1 MINNFKG
8 MKNRIVKKVVAP
20 VRKEASDVESLDESL
35 SDEHSEEIE
44 QSFEVDTRQK
54 KAAVSKKAIA
64 AKAKTHSKKSKPEIN
79 RSLVDE
85 DSNDERNSETNSEK
99 EEESVDQPVEVV
111 TKVTPKSKKQQEKA
125 QKLCKKIQNRSSKN
139 KDNGSASI
147 IDVEGSLEIQQ
158 ATVVRKNVYTEYLYY
173 LVSLLTC
180 GLFSLLNHWFNN
192 RVYIWFAYKPT
203 NTFET
208 ATHVELLVKNIGKIY
223 RNLNKR
229 KVYITEVFEFDTYI
243 FEHNYA
249 LYFLNEQTASFQN
262 LYELAESRINADF
275 SSGLKGGRYESEV
288 AALKSSFG
296 QNVMKIA
303 FKPLVERLREL
314 LFSPLATFE
323 IVAALFLYS
332 NRYVA
337 FAFALICVLFI
348 QLYNEFKESVMK
360 EKKIAESVDF
370 SEKVMV
376 VRRTKDEVYKKK
388 IVDSS
393 DLVIGDL
400 IEITN
405 NLLVPADVAITHG
418 SCVVKEEFDN
428 ENSKNKTKVA
438 FGTFGVQSLSDEKII
453 LQAGSQI
460 VYTVTHMSEGCFGI
474 VLRTGFATKR
484 GQALRAN
491 LAQNTIKPNKW
502 GHVLLYAFFSVT
514 VIAGITFLLHQKLVL
529 KKKHLDFKKWLDN
542 IVEVF
547 LVFLNPVIPLAF
559 GLVLKQSYDRL
570 RRINIEIF
578 DTSKLKMTGRLRN
591 ILLESNVLVAKQKT
605 TAGLILANNNGTD
618 SASFDR
624 LCTST
629 KKFFKSVT
637 ENNIAR
643 RFSEAFGLCNFAT
656 KVGEEIYGGC
666 AEVEMLK
673 NSAFELRYHLIEKGK
688 TDRFFVPKAEF
699 KDLFA
704 GEYRVKRI
712 LNENR
717 SGKSTSFSVVAETS
731 NDEKFFY
738 ARCDP
743 NEVERMCTKN
753 SIPYNF
759 HNCVSK
765 YSNKGFK
772 VVAFAFKPL
781 NDEQVNL
788 PFEQLESGLTFL
800 GFYFLNTTVN
810 ETCVSTIKSLHASN
824 IGVTYVSD
832 SSVYLA
838 IALARR
844 SEVISP
850 DDKVLLGRTETVN
863 NVEKL
868 YWTLFEP
875 KVGLVAAIQNQ
886 SYSNAGDNS
895 LLGEHMNVTELE
907 GGSDFNVLD
916 STETV
921 ALTGNA
927 FNYIL
932 ESGSDELKTNILP
945 RCKVFGNLT
954 AGDRQKVITGL
965 QGNQTSP
972 VGYVF
977 RRNGRKDAIG
987 QAEVSVALEPKS
999 AISNYVYSSKKP
1011 EIETLVRVLEEG
1023 RVASAN
1029 IEQNVNFI
1037 ITFTALQIFG
1047 FAILSSKGVSY
1058 GQYHLLFLDLFVLL
1072 GFSVLQAKIKPAKI
1086 NKHVPEKSLLT
1097 IKFIFKALILAAVS
1111 IASLYLVLWALW
1123 KTKFYRSPADIL
1135 ASAKN
1140 ATAASAFFFEPFAVF
1155 ITTVFISLQFIVIS
1169 NKGNFFKKN
1178 LFTKFGLTFYW
1189 SVVFVFALY
1198 LLFAPKLSHRGIHD
1212 IFINAFQI
1220 PSLFGFEIV
1229 ILLIWKVVLGAL
1241 YLGNASRAW
1250 IYRSITS
1257 KLNAKNALSLEND
1270 NQSENDL
1277 IVACKDKS
1285 LLNDSKLERKAKQ
1298 QNSKKVSS
1306 RHKKIKPVKKEKLS
1320 LSRNGGSR
1328 LDSGKSES
1336 RIEKKEKRV
1345 QVKKRQRND

>member
-1 MINNFKG
+1 

-20 VRKEASDVESLDESL
+20 ARKEASDVESIEESL
-35 SDEHSEEIE
+35 SEEHSEEVE
-44 QSFEVDTRQK
+44 QSFEDEKRK
-54 KAAVSKKAIA
+54 KKQPQPNKANA
-64 AKAKTHSKKSKPEIN
+64 AKAKPQPKKSKPELN
-79 RSLVDE
+79 KSLFDE
-85 DSNDERNSETNSEK
+85 ESNDENNSDISSEQ
-99 EEESVDQPVEVV
+99 EEESFEQAVEVV
-111 TKVTPKSKKQQEKA
+111 TKHSQKSNKQQEKA
-125 QKLCKKIQNRSSKN
+125 QKLCKKIQNRSSKTKN
-139 KDNGSASI
+139 NGSANT
-147 IDVEGSLEIQQ
+147 IDVEGSLEFQQ
-158 ATVVRKNVYTEYLYY
+158 ATIVRKNVFAEYVYY
-173 LVSLLTC
+173 LLSFLTC
-180 GLFSLLNHWFNN
+180 GLMNLFNHWFNN
-192 RVYIWFAYKPT
+192 RVYIWFAYKST
-203 NTFET
+203 SAFES
-208 ATHVELLVKNIGKIY
+208 ATHVELSVKNIDKVY
-223 RNLNKR
+223 RNLSKR
-229 KVYITEVFEFDTYI
+229 KVYITEMFEFDTYV
-243 FEHNYA
+243 FEHNYS
-249 LYFLNEQTASFQN
+249 LFFLNEQTGSFQS
-262 LYELAESRINADF
+262 LYDLAESRINADF
-275 SSGLKGGRYESEV
+275 TSGLKGGRYESEV
-288 AALKSSFG
+288 VALKSSLG
-296 QNVMKIA
+296 QNTMKIA
-303 FKPLVERLREL
+303 FKPLIERLKEL
-314 LFSPLATFE
+314 IFSPMATFE
-323 IVAALFLYS
+323 IVAALFLYF
-332 NRYVA
+332 NRYFA
-337 FAFALICVLFI
+337 FAFALICVLVI
-348 QLYNEFKESVMK
+348 QLYSEFKESIVK
-360 EKKIAESVDF
+360 EKQIAASVDF

-405 NLLVPADVAITHG
+405 NLLVPADVALTHG

-491 LAQNTIKPNKW
+491 LAQNTTKDNKW
-502 GHVLLYAFFSVT
+502 GRVLLYAFFSVT

-529 KKKHLDFKKWLDN
+529 KKKHLDFKRWLDN
-542 IVEVF
+542 IVEAF

-559 GLVLKQSYDRL
+559 GFVLKQSYDRL
-570 RRINIEIF
+570 RRINIEIL

-591 ILLESNVLVAKQKT
+591 VLLESNVLVAKQKT

-629 KKFFKSVT
+629 KKFFKSVA

-656 KVGEEIYGGC
+656 KVGEETYGGC

-673 NSAFELRYHLIEKGK
+673 NSAFELRYHLIEKGQ
-688 TDRFFVPKAEF
+688 TDRFFVPKTEF

-704 GEYRVKRI
+704 AEYRVKRI
-712 LNENR
+712 LNDNK
-717 SGKSTSFSVVAETS
+717 SGKSTSFSVIVETS
-731 NDEKFFY
+731 NNEKFFY

-743 NEVERMCTKN
+743 NEVERMCAKN

-772 VVAFAFKPL
+772 VVAFAFKSL
-781 NDEQVNL
+781 SDEDVNF
-788 PFEQLESGLTFL
+788 PVEQLETGLNFL
-800 GFYFLNTTVN
+800 GFYFLNTAVN
-810 ETCVSTIKSLHASN
+810 ETCISTIKSLHSSN

-844 SEVISP
+844 SEVISS
-850 DDKVLLGRTETVN
+850 DDKVLLGRTEIVN

-875 KVGLVAAIQNQ
+875 KVGLINASQNQ

-895 LLGEHMNVTELE
+895 LLGEHMNITELE
-907 GGSDFNVLD
+907 GGSDFNILD
-916 STETV
+916 SSETV

-932 ESGSDELKTNILP
+932 ESGSDELKASILP

-954 AGDRQKVITGL
+954 GGDRQKIITGL
-965 QGNQTSP
+965 QQNQTSP

-999 AISNYVYSSKKP
+999 AISNYVFSSKKP

-1023 RVASAN
+1023 RMATAN

-1047 FAILSSKGVSY
+1047 FVVLSSKGVSY
-1058 GQYHLLFLDLFVLL
+1058 GQYHLLFLDFCVLL
-1072 GFSVLQAKIKPAKI
+1072 GFSILQAELKPAKI

-1097 IKFIFKALILAAVS
+1097 VKFILKALVLAAS
-1111 IASLYLVLWALW
+1111 SMTFLYLVLWALW

-1135 ASAKN
+1135 GTAKN
-1140 ATAASAFFFEPFAVF
+1140 AVGANSFFFEPFAVF
-1155 ITTVFISLQFIVIS
+1155 IVTVFISLQFIVIS

-1189 SVVFVFALY
+1189 SIVFIFSLY
-1198 LLFAPKLSHRGIHD
+1198 LLFTHKLNHSGLHEL
-1212 IFINAFQI
+1212 FINAFQI
-1220 PSLFGFEIV
+1220 PILFGFEVV
-1229 ILLIWKVVLGAL
+1229 ILLIWPVILGSL
-1241 YLGNASRAW
+1241 YLGNATRAW
-1250 IYRSITS
+1250 VYKAITNKIYS
-1257 KLNAKNALSLEND
+1257 KNNIAIEND
-1270 NQSENDL
+1270 NQSEKDL

-1285 LLNDSKLERKAKQ
+1285 LLNDSKLERKIKQ
-1298 QNSKKVSS
+1298 PNSKKTST
-1306 RHKKIKPVKKEKLS
+1306 RHKKTKLAKKEKLS
-1320 LSRNGGSR
+1320 SSRNAGSR

-1345 QVKKRQRND
+1345 QSKKRQRND

>member
-1 MINNFKG
+1 

-20 VRKEASDVESLDESL
+20 ARKEASDVESIEESL
-35 SDEHSEEIE
+35 SEEHSVEIE
-44 QSFEVDTRQK
+44 QSFEDK
-54 KAAVSKKAIA
+54 KKKKKNQTHSKKANIE
-64 AKAKTHSKKSKPEIN
+64 KAKPQPKKSKPELK

-85 DSNDERNSETNSEK
+85 ESNDENNSDISSEH
-99 EEESVDQPVEVV
+99 EEESFEQTVEVV
-111 TKVTPKSKKQQEKA
+111 TKPVQKSTKQQEKA
-125 QKLCKKIQNRSSKN
+125 QKLCKKIQNRSSKTK
-139 KDNGSASI
+139 KDGAISVVDI
-147 IDVEGSLEIQQ
+147 EGSSELQQ
-158 ATVVRKNVYTEYLYY
+158 ARLVRKNIYAEYLYY
-173 LVSLLTC
+173 LISLLTC
-180 GLFSLLNHWFNN
+180 GLLSLINHWLHNKL
-192 RVYIWFAYKPT
+192 YIWCTYKAT
-203 NTFET
+203 SAFES
-208 ATHVELLVKNIGKIY
+208 ATHVELPLKNNGKVY
-223 RNLNKR
+223 RNLSKR

-243 FEHNYA
+243 FEHNYS
-249 LYFLNEQTASFQN
+249 LFFMNEQTGTFQS
-262 LYELAESRINADF
+262 LYDLAESRINAAF
-275 SSGLKGGRYESEV
+275 AGGFKGGRYESEV

-296 QNVMKIA
+296 QNTMKIT
-303 FKPLVERLREL
+303 FKPLLERLKEL
-314 LFSPLATFE
+314 VLSPMTTFE
-323 IVAALFLYS
+323 IVAALFLYF
-332 NRYVA
+332 NRYIA

-348 QLYNEFKESVMK
+348 QLYSEFKESVIK
-360 EKKIAESVDF
+360 EKQVAASIDF

-405 NLLVPADVAITHG
+405 NLLVPADVALTHG

-453 LQAGSQI
+453 LQAGSHI

-491 LAQNTIKPNKW
+491 LAQNTIKDNKW
-502 GHVLLYAFFSVT
+502 GRVLLYAFFSVT
-514 VIAGITFLLHQKLVL
+514 IIAGITFLLHQKLVL
-529 KKKHLDFKKWLDN
+529 KKKHLDFKRWLDN
-542 IVEVF
+542 IVEAF
-547 LVFLNPVIPLAF
+547 LVLLNPVIPLAF
-559 GLVLKQSYDRL
+559 GFVLKQSYERL
-570 RRINIEIF
+570 RRINIEIL

-591 ILLESNVLVAKQKT
+591 ILLESNVLVTKQRT

-629 KKFFKSVT
+629 KKFFKSVG
-637 ENNIAR
+637 ENSIAR
-643 RFSEAFGLCNFAT
+643 RFSEAFGLCNFTT
-656 KVGEEIYGGC
+656 KVSEEIYGGC
-666 AEVEMLK
+666 AEVEMLR
-673 NSAFELRYHLIEKGK
+673 NSAFELRYNLIEKGQ
-688 TDRFFVPKAEF
+688 TDRFFVPKTEF

-704 GEYRVKRI
+704 PEYRVKRI
-712 LNENR
+712 LDDNK
-717 SGKSTSFSVVAETS
+717 SGKSTSFSVIAETS
-731 NDEKFFY
+731 TNEKFFY

-743 NEVERMCTKN
+743 NEVDRMCAKN

-772 VVAFAFKPL
+772 VVAFAFKSL
-781 NDEQVNL
+781 ADEDFNL
-788 PFEQLESGLTFL
+788 PVEQLETGLTFL
-800 GFYFLNTTVN
+800 GFYFLNTAVN
-810 ETCVSTIKSLHASN
+810 ETCVSTIKSLHSSN

-850 DDKVLLGRTETVN
+850 DDKILLGRTETVN

-875 KVGLVAAIQNQ
+875 KVGLVNPSQNQ

-907 GGSDFNVLD
+907 GESEFNILD

-921 ALTGNA
+921 ALTGNS

-932 ESGSDELKTNILP
+932 ESGSEELKASILP

-954 AGDRQKVITGL
+954 AGDRQKIITGL
-965 QGNQTSP
+965 QSSKVCP

-977 RRNGRKDAIG
+977 RRNGRKDAID
-987 QAEVSVALEPKS
+987 QAEVSIALEPKS
-999 AISNYVYSSKKP
+999 SISNYVFSSKKP

-1023 RVASAN
+1023 RVAAAN

-1037 ITFTALQIFG
+1037 ITFTALQILG
-1047 FAILSSKGVSY
+1047 FVVLSSKSASY
-1058 GQYHLLFLDLFVLL
+1058 GQYHLLFLDFVVLL
-1072 GFSVLQAKIKPAKI
+1072 GFSILQAELKPAKI

-1097 IKFIFKALILAAVS
+1097 VKFIFKAFILAAVS
-1111 IASLYLVLWALW
+1111 AAFLYLMLWALW
-1123 KTKFYRSPADIL
+1123 KTKFYRSPAEIL
-1135 ASAKN
+1135 GAAKN
-1140 ATAASAFFFEPFAVF
+1140 ATGANSFFFEPFTVF
-1155 ITTVFISLQFIVIS
+1155 IATVFISLQFIVIS

-1178 LFTKFGLTFYW
+1178 LFTEFGLTFYW
-1189 SVVFVFALY
+1189 GLVLVFSFY
-1198 LLFAPKLSHRGIHD
+1198 LLFAHKLNASGLHD
-1212 IFINAFQI
+1212 LFINAFQI
-1220 PSLFGFEIV
+1220 PVFFGFEIV
-1229 ILLIWKVVLGAL
+1229 VLLIWPVILGSL
-1241 YLGNASRAW
+1241 YLGNAIRAW
-1250 IYRSITS
+1250 IYKIINN
-1257 KLNAKNALSLEND
+1257 KIHAKKALAFGSDD
-1270 NQSENDL
+1270 NSEKDL
-1277 IVACKDKS
+1277 IVASKDKS
-1285 LLNDSKLERKAKQ
+1285 LLNDSKLERKIKQ
-1298 QNSKKVSS
+1298 SNSKKVSS
-1306 RHKKIKPVKKEKLS
+1306 RHKKTRLTKKEKLS
-1320 LSRNGGSR
+1320 SSRNGGSR

-1345 QVKKRQRND
+1345 KSKKRVRSD